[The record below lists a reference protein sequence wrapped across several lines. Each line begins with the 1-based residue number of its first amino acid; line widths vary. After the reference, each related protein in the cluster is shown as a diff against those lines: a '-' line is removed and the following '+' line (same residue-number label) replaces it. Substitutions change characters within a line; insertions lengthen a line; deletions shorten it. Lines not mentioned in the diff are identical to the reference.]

1 MTRRFVAYVGSYAEG
16 IGNGAGGID
25 VLELAADGTSLT
37 PVQHL
42 AEPTQAGYLLHSP
55 SRETLYAVDERKTD
69 GRGPVGTAA
78 AVHALRIDPRDGRLT
93 PIGVHPTFGP
103 FPTHLDLAESDS
115 LLFSANHG
123 GFDHVERVVPGPDG
137 TWSLEYQYD
146 DSTVVAYAL
155 EPDGR
160 IRDVVDVQL
169 FTEHGLDP
177 NSSPQAGGHGQASG
191 HAHCAVVDPAE
202 RHVLVCDKS
211 TDRITVLEVGVPL
224 RTVATYQFPTETG
237 PRHLVFSPDGSV
249 VYVTCEF
256 SSTAASLA
264 YDPSAT
270 GLTLLDEVR
279 TTADGFAGHNEPA
292 DVRVHPGGG
301 VLVVNNRGED
311 TAAWFAV
318 APDGR
323 LQRRGAVGLAPS
335 EHPGLA
341 ARSLA
346 FSPDGSVLLVA
357 DRPAHLVRS
366 FAVDPIDGTLTPVA
380 SASITDP
387 AFVTIVE
394 VDS

>member
-1 MTRRFVAYVGSYAEG
+1 MTPRLVAYVGSYAEG
-16 IGNGAGGID
+16 IGDGPGGLD
-25 VLELAADGTSLT
+25 VLEIDADGTVLT
-37 PVQHL
+37 PVQHVP
-42 AEPTQAGYLLHSP
+42 EPAQAGYLLHSP
-55 SRETLYAVDERKTD
+55 SRGTLYAVDERKSD
-69 GRGPVGTAA
+69 GRGPVGAA
-78 AVHALRIDPRDGRLT
+78 ATVHALRVDPHDGRLT
-93 PIGVHPTFGP
+93 PLGAHPTFGP
-103 FPTHLDLAESDS
+103 FPTHLGLAESSS

-123 GFDHVERVVPGPDG
+123 SFDHVERVVPGPDG
-137 TWSLEYQYD
+137 TWSVEHQYD
-146 DSTVVAYAL
+146 DSTLVAYAI
-155 EPDGR
+155 EADGR

-169 FTEHGLDP
+169 FTEHGRDP

-211 TDRITVLEVGVPL
+211 ADRITVYEVGVPL
-224 RTVATYQFPTETG
+224 RPVATHQFHPETG

-256 SSTAASLA
+256 SSTVASLA
-264 YDPSAT
+264 YDPAAT

-279 TTADGFAGHNEPA
+279 TTAEGFAGHNEPA

-323 LQRRGAVGLAPS
+323 LQRRGAVDLAPS

-357 DRPAHLVRS
+357 DRPAHQVRS
-366 FAVDPIDGTLTPVA
+366 YSVGPDDGTLTPVA

-394 VDS
+394 VDA